1 MLEKIIHSVNY
12 LRCYLRDCFPQ
23 KSSQITVLQSAHFA
37 ISVSRWMCAFYRL
50 VIPLQNIFHDFYL
63 LFVTLPVT
71 IWTWAEVTCPVLQI
85 CQVVVVQR
93 WCSTWRYNYGNT
105 IISINYCVA
114 FQYIIKQFTVNI
126 PYLWSMLHLEYSI
139 MLIFSQ
145 VIKVNRSFKFLM
157 QHPPSTI

>member
-1 MLEKIIHSVNY
+1 MLSQRLFSAKKARKSQFYSQHTLQFQCQDECVLFTVLSFPCKIFFTISI
-12 LRCYLRDCFPQ
+12 CYLLPCLLLSGHGLRSLVLSCKYAKLLWCRDDVQ
-23 KSSQITVLQSAHFA
+23 LG
-37 ISVSRWMCAFYRL
+37 
-50 VIPLQNIFHDFYL
+50 D
-63 LFVTLPVT
+63 T
-71 IWTWAEVTCPVLQI
+71 IMD
-85 CQVVVVQR
+85 
-93 WCSTWRYNYGNT
+93 NT